1 MNSWKEKLD
10 NKIINFQAK
19 LTSWRDSLS
28 DKVINFQAKLTSWKD
43 SLSNKVISF
52 IANITG
58 KKAEGG
64 VYENSRGW
72 KPIQKYASGGSPEG
86 GQMFI
91 AREKGPELVGSL
103 GGHTAVMNNDQI
115 VASVSAGVAKAI
127 SNIRF
132 YSGER
137 STKWNTDG
145 YLPRIAD
152 ISNGIRQDLAP
163 IVQLA
168 RSAEAAQASGS
179 ITEMVQLLRQILR
192 LLETLDFDVKIDGKS
207 LKDHIVKMINEN
219 TQATGVCEIIV

>member
-1 MNSWKEKLD
+1 M
-10 NKIINFQAK
+10 
-19 LTSWRDSLS
+19 
-28 DKVINFQAKLTSWKD
+28 
-43 SLSNKVISF
+43 
-52 IANITG
+52 
-58 KKAEGG
+58 
-64 VYENSRGW
+64 
-72 KPIQKYASGGSPEG
+72 P
-86 GQMFI
+86 
-91 AREKGPELVGSL
+91 
-103 GGHTAVMNNDQI
+103 
-115 VASVSAGVAKAI
+115 
-127 SNIRF
+127 
-132 YSGER
+132 ER

-192 LLETLDFDVKIDGKS
+192 LLETLDFDVKNDEKS